1 MLSRRSSLP
10 PFPSSLASLLLA
22 VTAAVVAGG
31 LMAGCGSSG
40 PTVVYPSNQQE
51 DGVQR
56 TTRSGYDFLRSKK
69 GSSAVTISLR
79 GATSNSLRIYTS
91 VHNTGSGGTVQVDP
105 STVRVE
111 ATMKNGKTREFEAYA
126 PGEVPGVLSAN
137 ARSNVGD
144 LAQMSAAVGG
154 FTQSGGGSFLYGSVK
169 SSKQTGSYSSESDE
183 PEVSLQDLLLQPVGL
198 SSNQAVDGMVYTP
211 FTSNA
216 ETVRIEVPV
225 GETTHAF
232 RYRLERP
239 RQQS

>member
-1 MLSRRSSLP
+1 MSTPRFRLPLRLSSLP
-10 PFPSSLASLLLA
+10 SLLVA
-22 VTAAVVAGG
+22 VAAAAVAGG
-31 LMAGCGSSG
+31 LLAGCGSSG

-51 DGVQR
+51 DGVKR
-56 TTRSGYDFLRSKK
+56 TTRSGYDFLRSKQ

-91 VHNTGSGGTVQVDP
+91 VHNTASSGAVQIDP
-105 STVRVE
+105 GDVRVE
-111 ATMKNGKTREFEAYA
+111 ATMKNGDTREFQAYG
-126 PGEVPGVLSAN
+126 PGEVPGVLGAS
-137 ARSNVGD
+137 ARSNVED

-154 FTQSGGGSFLYGSVK
+154 FTQSGGGSFLYGAVESDRAN
-169 SSKQTGSYSSESDE
+169 SYSSESNE
-183 PEVSLQDLLLQPVGL
+183 PEVSLQDLLLQPGEL
-198 SSNQAVDGMVYTP
+198 AGNQAVDGMVYTP

-216 ETVRIEVPV
+216 RTVRITVPV